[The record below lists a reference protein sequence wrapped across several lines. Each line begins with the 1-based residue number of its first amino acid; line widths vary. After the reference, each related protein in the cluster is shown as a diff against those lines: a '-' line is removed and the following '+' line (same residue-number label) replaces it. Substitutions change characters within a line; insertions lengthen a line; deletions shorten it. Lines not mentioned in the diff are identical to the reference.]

1 VRDRLQAAIFN
12 RATKGLSVNL
22 TLGQKLIR
30 TKPVGGHIDDA
41 HGRTAIL
48 GRSLGLF
55 PLTMIGVGATIGTG
69 IFFTMVEAV
78 PKAGPSVILSFLIAA
93 ITAGLTALCYA
104 ELSFR
109 IPAAG
114 SSYSFAYAT
123 VGEFAAFIMAA
134 CLLLEYG
141 LAASATAIGW
151 SDYLNNF
158 LSNAIGW
165 QIPEMLRKPLLV
177 SGPHGTEWH
186 AWHINLPPV
195 LLVVL
200 CGVLLSRGTKESA
213 TTNAIMVLIKLA
225 ILVFF
230 VVIAFSGFDIN
241 NFHPFFIGDT
251 SKGPGGMAGVTAAAG
266 TVFFSFIGLDTIA
279 TAGEE
284 VKNPTRNVPIGI
296 LSALVIVTVFYML
309 VALAALGAQPARM
322 FEGQE
327 AGLSVI
333 LQNVTGKAWPALVL
347 SAGAV
352 ISVFSVTLV
361 TIYGQTRILYA
372 ISCDGLI
379 PKTFRKVNARTLA
392 PVSNTVIVCVV
403 VGLVAGLVDST
414 FLWDMVSMGTL
425 TAFIVVSVAVPV
437 LRKKEGDSAVK
448 GFRVPF
454 GPYLVPGLSI
464 FACLYIMKDLSA
476 STFRVFF
483 IWMTVAILTYFIYGI
498 RNSRLNGVS

>member
-1 VRDRLQAAIFN
+1 M
-12 RATKGLSVNL
+12 TTTLS
-22 TLGQKLIR
+22 QKLIR
-30 TKPVGGHIDDA
+30 TKPAERHLGDA
-41 HGRTAIL
+41 HANDGHRLGRT
-48 GRSLGLF
+48 LGLF

-78 PKAGPSVILSFLIAA
+78 PKAGPSVVLSFLLAA
-93 ITAGLTALCYA
+93 VTAGLTALCYA
-104 ELSFR
+104 ELADR
-109 IPAAG
+109 VPASG

-123 VGEFAAFIMAA
+123 VGEFGAFVVAA

-158 LSNAIGW
+158 LQNAFGW
-165 QIPEMLRKPLLV
+165 HIPEMLRSPMIV
-177 SGPHGTEWH
+177 SGKLGTELH
-186 AWHINLPPV
+186 AGHVNLPPV
-195 LLVVL
+195 LLVIL
-200 CGVLLSRGTKESA
+200 CCVLLIRGTRESA

-230 VVIAFSGFDIN
+230 SVIAFSGFDMN
-241 NFHPFFIGDT
+241 NFHPFFAGT
-251 SKGPGGMAGVTAAAG
+251 KGLGQMAGVTAAAG

-284 VKNPTRNVPIGI
+284 TKDPTRLVPIGI
-296 LSALVIVTVFYML
+296 LLALAIVTIFYML
-309 VALAALGAQPARM
+309 VAVAALGAQRASL

-327 AGLSVI
+327 AGLAVI
-333 LQNVTGKAWPALVL
+333 LQNVTGKVWPALVL

-372 ISCDGLI
+372 IARDGLI
-379 PKTFRKVNARTLA
+379 PKTFQKVNPRTRT
-392 PVSNTVIVCVV
+392 PVSNTVIVSVV
-403 VGLVAGLVDST
+403 VAIVAGLVDST

-425 TAFIVVSVAVPV
+425 TAFIVVSIAVPV
-437 LRKKEGDSAVK
+437 IRKKQGAGARK

-454 GPYLVPGLSI
+454 GPYVVPGLSI
-464 FACLYIMKDLSA
+464 LACLYIMKDLSPA
-476 STFRVFF
+476 TFRVFT
-483 IWMTVAILTYFIYGI
+483 IWMAVAILTYFVYGV
-498 RNSRLNGVS
+498 RNSRLNHHAG

>member
-1 VRDRLQAAIFN
+1 
-12 RATKGLSVNL
+12 VNQS
-22 TLGQKLIR
+22 LGQKLFR
-30 TKPVGGHIDDA
+30 TKPVSHHAPEAAAQGPG
-41 HGRTAIL
+41 L
-48 GRSLGLF
+48 GRSIGLF

-109 IPAAG
+109 IPASG

-123 VGEFAAFIMAA
+123 LGEFAAFIMAA

-141 LAASATAIGW
+141 LAGSAVAIGW

-158 LSNAIGW
+158 LSNAFNW
-165 QIPEMLRKPLLV
+165 QIPEMLRKPMIV
-177 SGPHGTEWH
+177 SGPNGMEFHGDR
-186 AWHINLPPV
+186 INLPPI
-195 LLVVL
+195 LLVVM
-200 CGVLLSRGTKESA
+200 CCVLLIRGTKESA

-225 ILVFF
+225 ILIFF
-230 VVIAFSGFDIN
+230 VAVALTGFNID
-241 NFHPFFIGDT
+241 NFTPFFNADN
-251 SKGPGGMAGVTAAAG
+251 SKGFAGMAGVTAAAG
-266 TVFFSFIGLDTIA
+266 TVFFSFIGLDTVA

-284 VKNPTRNVPIGI
+284 VRDPKRNVPIGI
-296 LSALVIVTVFYML
+296 IAALVIVTVFYML
-309 VALAALGAQPARM
+309 VAVAALGAQPANM

-333 LQNVTGKAWPALVL
+333 LQNVTGQAWPALVL

-372 ISCDGLI
+372 ISRDGLI
-379 PKTFRKVNARTLA
+379 PATFQKVNARTLA
-392 PVSNTVIVCVV
+392 PVSNTVIVCAIVA
-403 VGLVAGLVDST
+403 LVAGLVDST
-414 FLWDMVSMGTL
+414 YLWDMVSMGTL
-425 TAFIVVSVAVPV
+425 TAFIVVSIAVPV
-437 LRKKEGDSAVK
+437 LRAKEGASADK

-454 GPYLVPGLSI
+454 GPYVVPGLSVA
-464 FACLYIMKDLSA
+464 ACLYIMKDLSKT
-476 STFRVFF
+476 TFTVFA
-483 IWMTVAILTYFIYGI
+483 IWMCVTVLVYFTYGM
-498 RNSRLNGVS
+498 RHSRLNKA

>member
-1 VRDRLQAAIFN
+1 M
-12 RATKGLSVNL
+12 NL
-22 TLGQKLIR
+22 TLGQKLFR
-30 TKPVGGHIDDA
+30 TNSAERHIESHSGAEVG
-41 HGRTAIL
+41 L
-48 GRSLGLF
+48 QRSLGLF

-78 PKAGPSVILSFLIAA
+78 PKAGPAVVLSFLIAA

-104 ELSFR
+104 ELAGR
-109 IPAAG
+109 VPAAG

-123 VGEFAAFIMAA
+123 VGEFAAFVVAA

-158 LSNAIGW
+158 LQNAFGW
-165 QIPEMLRKPLLV
+165 QIPPELRSPMFV
-177 SGPHGTEWH
+177 SDHNNVHFNPGHF
-186 AWHINLPPV
+186 NLPPV
-195 LLVVL
+195 LLVIM
-200 CGVLLSRGTKESA
+200 CCILLIRGTKESA
-213 TTNAIMVLIKLA
+213 TTNAIMVLVKLA

-230 VVIAFSGFDIN
+230 AVIAFSGFDAA
-241 NFHPFFIGDT
+241 NFQPFFNTDN
-251 SKGPGGMAGVTAAAG
+251 SKGFAGMAGVTAAAG

-284 VKNPTRNVPIGI
+284 VRDPRRNVPIGI
-296 LSALVIVTVFYML
+296 LAALLIVTAFYLM
-309 VALAALGAQPARM
+309 VAFAAMGAQPAHL
-322 FEGQE
+322 FEGQQ

-333 LQNVTGKAWPALVL
+333 LQNVTGKAWPA
-347 SAGAV
+347 
-352 ISVFSVTLV
+352 IS
-361 TIYGQTRILYA
+361 R
-372 ISCDGLI
+372 DGLI
-379 PKTFRKVNARTLA
+379 PKTFQKVNPRTQA
-392 PVSNTVIVCVV
+392 PVSNTVIVSIV

-437 LRKKEGDSAVK
+437 IRAKQGDAQPTDGSRK

-454 GPYLVPGLSI
+454 GPYLIPGLSI

-476 STFRVFF
+476 TTFRVFA
-483 IWMTVAILTYFIYGI
+483 IWMAVAVATYFLYSV
-498 RNSRLNGVS
+498 RHSRLNKAQ

>member
-1 VRDRLQAAIFN
+1 MNQ
-12 RATKGLSVNL
+12 
-22 TLGQKLIR
+22 TLGQKLFRIKPAGSTTNPPPGHAGTGLAR
-30 TKPVGGHIDDA
+30 TM
-41 HGRTAIL
+41 
-48 GRSLGLF
+48 GLF

-78 PKAGPSVILSFLIAA
+78 PKAGPSVVLSFLLAA
-93 ITAGLTALCYA
+93 LTAGLTALCYA

-109 IPAAG
+109 IPASG

-151 SDYLNNF
+151 SAYLNNF
-158 LSNAIGW
+158 LTNAVGW
-165 QIPEMLRKPLLV
+165 QIPEMLRTPMIV
-177 SGPHGTEWH
+177 SGEHGMEIR
-186 AWHINLPPV
+186 AGHINLPPIF
-195 LLVVL
+195 LVIMCCVML
-200 CGVLLSRGTKESA
+200 IRGTKESA
-213 TTNAIMVLIKLA
+213 TTNAIMVLVKLA

-241 NFHPFFIGDT
+241 NFTPFFNTDN
-251 SKGPGGMAGVTAAAG
+251 SKGFAGMTGVTAAAG
-266 TVFFSFIGLDTIA
+266 TVFFSFIGLDTVA

-284 VKNPTRNVPIGI
+284 VRNPTRNVPIGI
-296 LSALVIVTVFYML
+296 LAALVIVTVFYML
-309 VALAALGAQPARM
+309 VAVAALGAQPARM

-327 AGLSVI
+327 AGLAVI

-372 ISCDGLI
+372 ISKDGLI
-379 PKTFRKVNARTLA
+379 PPTFQKVSPRTQS
-392 PVSNTVIVCVV
+392 PVSNTLIVCLV
-403 VGLVAGLVDST
+403 VGLVAGFVDST
-414 FLWDMVSMGTL
+414 YLWDMVSMGTL

-437 LRKKEGDSAVK
+437 MRKKMGESLVK

-454 GPYLVPGLSI
+454 GPYVVPGLSI
-464 FACLYIMKDLSA
+464 CACLYIMKDLSKT
-476 STFRVFF
+476 TFTVFA
-483 IWMTVAILTYFIYGI
+483 IWMCVAVLTYFGYSI
-498 RNSRLNGVS
+498 RHSRLNSSAA

>member
-1 VRDRLQAAIFN
+1 M
-12 RATKGLSVNL
+12 NL
-22 TLGQKLIR
+22 TLGQKLFR
-30 TKPVGGHIDDA
+30 TKPAERHHDEGHAGTEVG
-41 HGRTAIL
+41 L
-48 GRSLGLF
+48 QRSLGLF

-78 PKAGPSVILSFLIAA
+78 PKAGPAVVLSFLIAA

-104 ELSFR
+104 ELAGR
-109 IPAAG
+109 VPAAG

-123 VGEFAAFIMAA
+123 IGEFAAFVVAA

-158 LSNAIGW
+158 LQNAVGW
-165 QIPEMLRKPLLV
+165 QIPEHLRSPMFV
-177 SGPHGTEWH
+177 SDHNKVHFNPGNF
-186 AWHINLPPV
+186 NLPPV
-195 LLVVL
+195 LLVAM
-200 CGVLLSRGTKESA
+200 CCILLVRGTKESA
-213 TTNAIMVLIKLA
+213 TTNAVMVLVKLA
-225 ILVFF
+225 ILIFF
-230 VVIAFSGFDIN
+230 AVIAFTGFDSN
-241 NFHPFFIGDT
+241 NFTPFFNLDD
-251 SKGPGGMAGVTAAAG
+251 SKGLAGMAGVTAAAG

-284 VKNPTRNVPIGI
+284 VRDPRRNVPIGI
-296 LSALVIVTVFYML
+296 LAALLIVTAFYLM
-309 VALAALGAQPARM
+309 VAFAAMGAQPAHL

-333 LQNVTGKAWPALVL
+333 LQNVTGQAWPALVL

-352 ISVFSVTLV
+352 VSVFSVTLV

-372 ISCDGLI
+372 ISRDGLI
-379 PKTFRKVNARTLA
+379 PKTFQKVSPRTQA
-392 PVSNTVIVCVV
+392 PVSNTIIVSIA

-425 TAFIVVSVAVPV
+425 TAFIVVSIAVPV
-437 LRKKEGDSAVK
+437 IRAKQGENAPK

-454 GPYLVPGLSI
+454 GPYLIPGLSVL
-464 FACLYIMKDLSA
+464 ACLYIMKDLSA
-476 STFRVFF
+476 TTFRVFA
-483 IWMTVAILTYFIYGI
+483 IWMAVGVATYFLYSV
-498 RNSRLNGVS
+498 RHSRLNKAAH

>member
-1 VRDRLQAAIFN
+1 
-12 RATKGLSVNL
+12 VNQ
-22 TLGQKLIR
+22 TLGQKLLR
-30 TKPVGGHIDDA
+30 TKTSERKPDEGSA
-41 HGRTAIL
+41 HGVGL
-48 GRSLGLF
+48 GRTLGLF

-78 PKAGPSVILSFLIAA
+78 PKAGPAVVLSFLLAA

-104 ELSFR
+104 ELADR
-109 IPAAG
+109 VPASG

-123 VGEFAAFIMAA
+123 VGEFAAFIVAA

-141 LAASATAIGW
+141 LAGSATAIGW

-158 LSNAIGW
+158 LQNAIGW
-165 QIPEMLRKPLLV
+165 QIPDALRSPMFV
-177 SGPHGTEWH
+177 SGKNGVEIH
-186 AWHINLPPV
+186 AGHINLPPI
-195 LLVVL
+195 LLVTL
-200 CGVLLSRGTKESA
+200 CCILLVRGTKESA
-213 TTNAIMVLIKLA
+213 TTNAVMVVIKLA

-230 VVIAFSGFDIN
+230 AAIALTGFDIN
-241 NFHPFFIGDT
+241 NFHPFFNAADSHGA
-251 SKGPGGMAGVTAAAG
+251 GGMAGVTAAAG
-266 TVFFSFIGLDTIA
+266 TVFFSFIGIDTIA

-284 VKNPTRNVPIGI
+284 TRNPTRDVPLGI
-296 LSALVIVTVFYML
+296 LAALVIVTVFYML
-309 VALAALGAQPARM
+309 VAIAAMGAQPAHM

-327 AGLSVI
+327 AGLAVI

-372 ISCDGLI
+372 ISRDGLI
-379 PKTFRKVNARTLA
+379 PKAFQQVNPRTQS
-392 PVSNTVIVCVV
+392 PVANTLIVSVV
-403 VGLVAGLVDST
+403 VGIVAGLVDST

-425 TAFIVVSVAVPV
+425 VAFIVVSIAVPV
-437 LRKKEGDSAVK
+437 IRRKQGKDSASGRK

-464 FACLYIMKDLSA
+464 VACLYLVFGLS
-476 STFRVFF
+476 RVTYTVFAV
-483 IWMTVAILTYFIYGI
+483 WMAVTVLTYFAYGM
-498 RNSRLNGVS
+498 RNSRLNKAGAQQTELTH